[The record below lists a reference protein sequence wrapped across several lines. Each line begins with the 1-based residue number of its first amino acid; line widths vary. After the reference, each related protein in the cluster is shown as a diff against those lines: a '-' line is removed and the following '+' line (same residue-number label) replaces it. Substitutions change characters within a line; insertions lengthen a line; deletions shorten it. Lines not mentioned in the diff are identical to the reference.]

1 MGHTSLVGQIQMRGN
16 TLVTGGSDGSV
27 RVWDLEKLRC
37 TTRMAAHDNS
47 VTSLQFDDKIIVTGG
62 SDGYVKVCPKTS
74 FTYNQIWD
82 LKTGTYIRDM
92 TTPADSVWRVGF
104 SEERAVVMSSRS
116 GHTSMEV
123 FSFEPAEMV
132 AEKTAAR
139 ARARE
144 QAASQSLRDLKKKP
158 RMEPGTTMEVD
169 EEAEEDSRTL
179 WGGMDMVREGS
190 EMSMGSV
197 DEGGNWL
204 GTPIASAPV
213 ASSSS
218 STSTTGTSS
227 ALSESS
233 TARPF
238 GR

>member
-1 MGHTSLVGQIQMRGN
+1 
-16 TLVTGGSDGSV
+16 
-27 RVWDLEKLRC
+27 
-37 TTRMAAHDNS
+37 
-47 VTSLQFDDKIIVTGG
+47 
-62 SDGYVKVCPKTS
+62 
-74 FTYNQIWD
+74 
-82 LKTGTYIRDM
+82 M

-144 QAASQSLRDLKKKP
+144 AAAAQALRDLMKKSP
-158 RMEPGTTMEVD
+158 SESGATMEVD
-169 EEAEEDSRTL
+169 EEFDDEEEDGKGL
-179 WGGMDMVREGS
+179 WGGMDMVRESS

-197 DEGGNWL
+197 EEGEMWNL
-204 GTPIASAPV
+204 GTPIAR
-213 ASSSS
+213 ASSSTGVAAS
-218 STSTTGTSS
+218 SSRD
-227 ALSESS
+227 
-233 TARPF
+233 RP

>member
-1 MGHTSLVGQIQMRGN
+1 MTS
-16 TLVTGGSDGSV
+16 
-27 RVWDLEKLRC
+27 
-37 TTRMAAHDNS
+37 
-47 VTSLQFDDKIIVTGG
+47 
-62 SDGYVKVCPKTS
+62 
-74 FTYNQIWD
+74 
-82 LKTGTYIRDM
+82 
-92 TTPADSVWRVGF
+92 PADSVWRVGF

-144 QAASQSLRDLKKKP
+144 QAAAQARRDLKKKP
-158 RMEPGTTMEVD
+158 RSEPDTTMEVD
-169 EEAEEDSRTL
+169 EEAEEEKEDSKAL

-197 DEGGNWL
+197 EGGENWNL
-204 GTPIASAPV
+204 GTPIV
-213 ASSSS
+213 AGSSSAS
-218 STSTTGTSS
+218 FGAGSS
-227 ALSESS
+227 AAESS
-233 TARPF
+233 ARGAR